1 MGMTQNFYAV
11 DKKDI
16 IGNFDF
22 VDNHGTK
29 YSWEE
34 FASFSKDYDIYI

>member
-1 MGMTQNFYAV
+1 MGMTQNSYAV

-16 IGNFDF
+16 IDTFDF
-22 VDNHGTK
+22 VDNYGTK

-34 FASFSKDYDIYI
+34 FASF